1 MELPKVVLVLAVTLF
16 VASGLGIVGARR
28 LMDEFDLVSEVGKGT
43 TVTVTLPRDRV
54 IEAAAATVAAA

>member
-1 MELPKVVLVLAVTLF
+1 MICRQFAEMHGGRMAIESTL
-16 VASGLGIVGARR
+16 
-28 LMDEFDLVSEVGKGT
+28 GKGT